1 MRHIKVLVIDDSA
14 LVRQTL
20 TNIINSDPQLVVS
33 GSAADPYFAAKKIRN
48 EVPDVITLDLE
59 MPRMNGLTFLKT
71 LMAQYPIPVV
81 IISSF
86 TQKGSGQ
93 ALRALELGAVEI
105 LAKSEIRNI
114 KDHLEESKILIT
126 DAIKAANMAP
136 VRKGLFARTERV
148 QETGPRQLIADIAP
162 EINTSP
168 EPIRKIIAVGA
179 STGGTEAIRQLLQHQ
194 PATCP
199 PFLIVQHMPAGF
211 TQSFAKNLDSRCT
224 IVVKEAADGEVIQNG
239 HAYICPGGFHMTL
252 EYSLAKY
259 RIRIRNGDLVNRHRP
274 SVDVLFESVA
284 KSAGK
289 LAIGIIMT
297 GMGNDGALGLLQM
310 RNNGATTIAQDESTC
325 VVYGMPREA
334 VKLGAA
340 QYILPLEGI
349 PGKLKSLR

>member
-1 MRHIKVLVIDDSA
+1 MRRIKVLVVDDSA

-20 TNIINSDPQLVVS
+20 TSIINSDPQLMVT
-33 GSAADPYFAAKKIRN
+33 GAAADPYFAATKIRK

-86 TQKGSGQ
+86 TQKGSRQ
-93 ALRALELGAVEI
+93 ALKALELGAVEI
-105 LAKSEIRNI
+105 LAKSEIRNT
-114 KDHLEESKILIT
+114 KDHLEESRILIT

-136 VRKGLFARTERV
+136 VRRRPLAQAEQAPDASLRDAAG
-148 QETGPRQLIADIAP
+148 DMAP
-162 EINTSP
+162 EISTPS
-168 EPIRKIIAVGA
+168 EPIRKIIAIGA
-179 STGGTEAIRQLLQHQ
+179 STGGTEAIRQLLEHE
-194 PATCP
+194 PANCP

-211 TQSFAKNLDSRCT
+211 TQSFAKSLDTRCT
-224 IVVKEAADGEVIQNG
+224 IVVKEATDGEIIQNG
-239 HAYICPGGFHMTL
+239 YAYICPGGFHMTL
-252 EYSLAKY
+252 EYSLTKY
-259 RIRIRNGDLVNRHRP
+259 RLRIRSGELVNRHRP

-284 KSAGK
+284 KSAGHH
-289 LAIGIIMT
+289 AIGIILT
-297 GMGNDGALGLLQM
+297 GMGNDGAAGLLQM
-310 RNNGATTIAQDESTC
+310 RSNGAITIAQNEATC

-349 PGKLKSLR
+349 PGKLKSFF